1 MSYLP
6 SRSLRAVGT
15 SRRYASGLAVSLGE
29 ASYHHASSSIKL
41 TSGAKSQSSVALMMD
56 SLPSQSCIG
65 NLSVAYSSSLKPYV
79 PRGSSLIKRNIINL
93 LENRKYEQVLDL
105 LLRWTESSVN
115 NSWKSTISEREMA
128 FFIGAIVKY
137 QLYVIAEAAD
147 AKGIHRDINVTHQKF
162 AEARSLREKI
172 RGLYSILLY
181 GSTEESLYERLKR
194 ANVYNSDHYTGYLL
208 TQADYENLISLELG
222 NQKLDL
228 ASKWFQRFH
237 SQFEE
242 PLTKYTYDMWVL
254 KFKVYCGGA
263 PFLWTSPKT
272 DVGRNDIRRRRGIF
286 RAEKPWIEVFD
297 EYLRT
302 ILRTTNSQPVL
313 DNKMNE
319 VLISCMGYNGSL
331 SYLTKYIES
340 VWGITAQGKSKFRLE
355 KSNSR
360 YPDLAILKAIVVS
373 FFYNQQFFQAMT
385 YLNSFQEIYGIDLT
399 ISPARSLW
407 DQVFRYAEGITS
419 YDEDKALSVF
429 LKQSRINVDTKRK
442 KEDKLRQVQS
452 NVNFDYEGYLTF
464 VKDLEQKRTATM
476 SELWHLYRDSNGFF
490 CTGVVKAYL
499 SFLEVK
505 PSSMDQY
512 YDLMTYLAKCYHEY
526 AVSNLSFNRLDL
538 ITNRI
543 YDNDERVYALY
554 EQALA
559 NAIEI
564 KGILGYIGQIEPLI
578 EEWSLDN
585 EMAHKLRAKF
595 MENRPRYRSILEEN
609 RLRKVEEQVEDEEKL
624 LDLF

>member
-1 MSYLP
+1 MSCLP

-15 SRRYASGLAVSLGE
+15 SRRYASGIAVSLGE
-29 ASYHHASSSIKL
+29 ASYQHASSATKS
-41 TSGAKSQSSVALMMD
+41 TSGAKSHSSIASMMNR
-56 SLPSQSCIG
+56 LPSQTCIG
-65 NLSVAYSSSLKPYV
+65 SLSEAYSSSLKPYA
-79 PRGSSLIKRNIINL
+79 PSGTSSVKRKIVSL
-93 LENRKYEQVLDL
+93 LENRRFEQVLDL
-105 LLRWTESSVN
+105 LLRWTETSFN
-115 NSWKSTISEREMA
+115 YSWKAMVSEHEMA
-128 FFIGAIVKY
+128 FFIGAIVRY
-137 QLYVIAEAAD
+137 QIQVVSEAAD
-147 AKGIHRDINVTHQKF
+147 AKAINRDINVIHQTV

-172 RGLYSILLY
+172 RGLYSVLLY
-181 GSTEESLYERLKR
+181 GSAEESLYGTSKR
-194 ANVYNSDHYTGYLL
+194 VNVYNSKHYTGYVL

-228 ASKWFQRFH
+228 ASKWFQRFDN
-237 SQFEE
+237 QFEE

-254 KFKVYCGGA
+254 KFKVYSGGA
-263 PFLWTSPKT
+263 PFLWTSPTT
-272 DVGRNDIRRRRGIF
+272 DVGRKDISRRRSVF
-286 RAEKPWIEVFD
+286 RAEKAWIEVFD

-302 ILRTTNSQPVL
+302 ISRTTNFQPIL

-319 VLISCMGYNGSL
+319 VLVSCMGYNGSL

-399 ISPARSLW
+399 TSRARSLW
-407 DQVFRYAEGITS
+407 DQVFRYAESITS
-419 YDEDKALSVF
+419 YDEDKALTVF

-452 NVNFDYEGYLTF
+452 NANFDYEGYLTF

-476 SELWHLYRDSNGFF
+476 SELWQLYRDSNGYF
-490 CTGVVKAYL
+490 CTGVVKTYL
-499 SFLEVK
+499 LFLEVK
-505 PSSMDQY
+505 PSSMDRY

-526 AVSNLSFNRLDL
+526 AVSDQSFNRLDH

-543 YDNDERVYALY
+543 YDHDERVYALY
-554 EQALA
+554 ERALE
-559 NAIEI
+559 NAVEI
-564 KGILGYIGQIEPLI
+564 KGVLGYIGQIEPLI

-585 EMAHKLRAKF
+585 EMAHKMRAQFK
-595 MENRPRYRSILEEN
+595 ENRPRYRSMLEER